1 MKIRTN
7 LTIKNFEFNLEDII
21 GDISEMTEQ
30 EINDSI
36 FQHIFEEAVDGLD
49 IDWEEIK

>member
-7 LTIKNFEFNLEDII
+7 LTIKNFEFDLEDIVENSS
-21 GDISEMTEQ
+21 DMTEQ

-36 FQHIFEEAVDGLD
+36 FQYIFEEVVEAVH
-49 IDWEEIK
+49 IDWEEIE